1 MSLPVHRFAIAALL
15 FAGIPLHATAGTDP
29 SGQWQ
34 PDTKQNARLFKE
46 AEKKFEQAA
55 KQMRPPRGKPE
66 GGRGGPPPGGGGGMG
81 PPPGGGGGM
90 GGPPGGGRG
99 GPPPGDRPGRPSLS
113 GLLPA
118 ELAFAA
124 PAENGLILQRMRDAV
139 AFGRDET
146 DAVVIIPFAG
156 KTDLGN
162 GVQATMRD
170 EGGSLVLQAETLGG
184 LRVQYRYRNPPDS
197 PGALQVDIDISG
209 ERLPGGGF
217 ELQRI
222 YRRVQVEVAEP
233 EKAEP

>member
-15 FAGIPLHATAGTDP
+15 FAGIPLHATAATDP

-46 AEKKFEQAA
+46 AEKKFEEAA
-55 KQMRPPRGKPE
+55 KAMRPAGGRPGGGRGRPHGGGGPPPDGGMGGPH
-66 GGRGGPPPGGGGGMG
+66 GGRGGPHGGG
-81 PPPGGGGGM
+81 
-90 GGPPGGGRG
+90 
-99 GPPPGDRPGRPSLS
+99 RPGRPSLS

-124 PAENGLILQRMRDAV
+124 PAEDGLILQRMRDAV
-139 AFGRDET
+139 AFGRNET
-146 DAVVIIPFAG
+146 DAVTIIPFAG

-170 EGGSLVLQAETLGG
+170 DGGSLVLQADTPAG

-197 PGALQVDIDISG
+197 PGALQVDIDIGG

-217 ELQRI
+217 SLRRV
-222 YRRVQVEVAEP
+222 YRRVQIEVAAP
-233 EKAEP
+233 QQAGP